1 MTNLTKVAILGST
14 RGTDM
19 QCIIDQME
27 AGNLPGISIEFV
39 LSNKRQ
45 AGILDKAR
53 KHNLKDIFL
62 SGKDKSREEYDQE
75 ISQLLEDHQVELVL
89 LIGYMKL
96 MSESFVQKWL
106 NRVVNIHPSLLPAFK
121 GGMDLN
127 VHEAVLERGCKVS
140 GATLMFID
148 QGADTGPIISQGV
161 VQVENDETAD
171 TLKEKVQKVEG
182 ELLVEFL
189 KNWRDGKVKVEG
201 QKVLIKN

>member
-106 NRVVNIHPSLLPAFK
+106 NRVVNIHPSLLPAFA